1 MLLQLSVYPTIAD
14 MYGVLYTYRLGCFL
28 FAIMLFL
35 VPLITLFKT
44 SSNSRAVWAL
54 LTFSLTLTGTATM
67 FTLISIYIL
76 INNSCYS
83 HERATVNGIGQVFA
97 SIGRLCG
104 PFLIYEIVASNGSRI
119 PMDWLYNCFILGV
132 VSLLN
137 SRLALLLPRSIERRK
152 REPRE
157 PRYAL
162 GASSGD
168 YVYEEHY
175 AEMEDLLIPPEEP
188 PYGVSPPYSSNS
200 DDEVRDRERNRERDR
215 ERERER
221 EAVSMQTM
229 TKASSDATLSSSMFR
244 AAPSSLSLPPSE
256 SAEV

>member
-1 MLLQLSVYPTIAD
+1 VLLQLSVYPTIAD

-35 VPLITLFKT
+35 LPLITLFK
-44 SSNSRAVWAL
+44 SSTNTRAVWAL
-54 LTFSLTLTGTATM
+54 LTLSLTLTGTASM

-97 SIGRLCG
+97 SIGRFCG
-104 PFLIYEIVASNGSRI
+104 PFLIYEIIANNGSRI

-132 VSLLN
+132 ISLLN

-162 GASSGD
+162 SASSGD

-175 AEMEDLLIPPEEP
+175 EEMEDLLIPPEDTP
-188 PYGVSPPYSSNS
+188 FGATPPYSRP
-200 DDEVRDRERNRERDR
+200 EEEERERDR
-215 ERERER
+215 EIERGRE
-221 EAVSMQTM
+221 VVFTQTM
-229 TKASSDATLSSSMFR
+229 STASNDASMSSSLYRAAPLSLSSS
-244 AAPSSLSLPPSE
+244 PSA
-256 SAEV
+256 SADV